1 VTIHTDRLKQGIPI
15 TLILFLAL
23 GLYAY
28 QLGTESLWFDESFS
42 LDSARNPLN
51 LNRPLYFLLLRA
63 WMTWGRS
70 EVWLRTLSVL
80 WGLGSV
86 LTIYS
91 LGRCLFSHSVGL
103 IASILLTLSPLA
115 ISQAQEV
122 RFYTMSTFLGLS
134 GNLFLSS
141 ALKQWTI
148 AALGGWAVLRF
159 LAILTT
165 PLNVLLLL
173 PDSGLIGFKLHRYIR
188 PVRFFRQGG
197 WVLLLAIIPAVW
209 VLFDVVPPLLA
220 LMSEMATLNGVVKAA
235 PKFINFVGGLA
246 TFTAWP
252 LKTPQPEWNWV
263 YQPFF
268 NLYAVLVV
276 GLLAFVLVYN
286 RRSAPTYW
294 CAAWGLVPLT
304 AMFGVAQFST
314 VLWRDQYLSLVAPY
328 ILMLLALGFTKIWR
342 SRKVMAMGILVLY
355 AIAVGSSLARYYTM
369 SYRHDWRNL
378 AQVIQT
384 DQQPGDRI
392 LLYPE
397 FFLSPFQYYHP
408 DLTTVETIDRDA
420 EVSMTEQALSRVS
433 RHQRIWLIFPKFK
446 DWDADSEK
454 MLTVIQ
460 KKGFTIQGKEVF
472 RSQWGEDIQLS
483 LATPN
488 LTSR

>member
-1 VTIHTDRLKQGIPI
+1 
-15 TLILFLAL
+15 
-23 GLYAY
+23 
-28 QLGTESLWFDESFS
+28 
-42 LDSARNPLN
+42 
-51 LNRPLYFLLLRA
+51 
-63 WMTWGRS
+63 
-70 EVWLRTLSVL
+70 
-80 WGLGSV
+80 
-86 LTIYS
+86 
-91 LGRCLFSHSVGL
+91 
-103 IASILLTLSPLA
+103 
-115 ISQAQEV
+115 
-122 RFYTMSTFLGLS
+122 
-134 GNLFLSS
+134 
-141 ALKQWTI
+141 
-148 AALGGWAVLRF
+148 
-159 LAILTT
+159 
-165 PLNVLLLL
+165 
-173 PDSGLIGFKLHRYIR
+173 
-188 PVRFFRQGG
+188 
-197 WVLLLAIIPAVW
+197 
-209 VLFDVVPPLLA
+209 
-220 LMSEMATLNGVVKAA
+220 
-235 PKFINFVGGLA
+235 
-246 TFTAWP
+246 
-252 LKTPQPEWNWV
+252 
-263 YQPFF
+263 
-268 NLYAVLVV
+268 
-276 GLLAFVLVYN
+276 
-286 RRSAPTYW
+286 
-294 CAAWGLVPLT
+294 
-304 AMFGVAQFST
+304 
-314 VLWRDQYLSLVAPY
+314 
-328 ILMLLALGFTKIWR
+328 LMLLALGFTKIWR